1 MRSGPR
7 CAMPWIFWN
16 PRKPT
21 NAAAMAA
28 SVVDPIIRLLARAF
42 ISKSGCDALLHRWIV
57 PAKPIGRKA
66 HGWRR
71 HAWRRFLTEPKA
83 GVHLLI
89 KFCCAPCNEKQ
100 ECWRKP
106 VPKLLS
112 EGEVAAFRRKL
123 EDYEAESGGP
133 IKGEMRHRSHVL
145 FTWINDMV
153 RHPKIL
159 DAMEDVLGPNI
170 LCWNTSFF
178 IKEAHDPGFVSWHQ
192 DATYWGL
199 SSSDVATAWIAISP
213 ANKISGCMKFVAG
226 THRSQVRHE
235 DTFDRNNLLTRG
247 QEIAVDVDERN
258 AVFVELKPGQASLH
272 HVLLFHGSEPNRS
285 DDRRIGL
292 AIRYIPTHLKQAV
305 GQKDWATLVRGKDSY
320 GHFQPEYVPKRDLEP
335 EALAFHKAVSEE
347 QVRVLYR
354 GTGKT
359 AYRA

>member
-1 MRSGPR
+1 
-7 CAMPWIFWN
+7 MP
-16 PRKPT
+16 
-21 NAAAMAA
+21 
-28 SVVDPIIRLLARAF
+28 
-42 ISKSGCDALLHRWIV
+42 KS
-57 PAKPIGRKA
+57 
-66 HGWRR
+66 
-71 HAWRRFLTEPKA
+71 
-83 GVHLLI
+83 
-89 KFCCAPCNEKQ
+89 
-100 ECWRKP
+100 
-106 VPKLLS
+106 LS
-112 EGEVAAFRRKL
+112 EHAVAAYRERGYHFPMDVLSAGEVSDFRRRL

-145 FTWINDMV
+145 FTWINEMI

-159 DAMEDVLGPNI
+159 DAMEDLLGPNI

-178 IKEAHDPGFVSWHQ
+178 IKEARDPGFVSWHQ

-213 ANKISGCMKFVAG
+213 ANRISGC
-226 THRSQVRHE
+226 
-235 DTFDRNNLLTRG
+235 
-247 QEIAVDVDERN
+247 DVDEAK
-258 AVFVELKPGQASLH
+258 AVHVELKPGQASLH

-305 GQKDWATLVRGKDSY
+305 GTRDWATLVRGEDRF

-335 EALAFHKAVSEE
+335 EALAFHRQVSEE